1 MKVIERLKNKNGFMS
16 VEALFG
22 LTAILMVIILAIGFF
37 TYMIPR
43 QQLEQE
49 VNILARTAKLNGGL
63 TTQQV
68 EDFKQNLESYGYKK
82 EELTDAVTIQLEDF
96 SGAEFSDD
104 RFTEMGLNNL
114 SVVAI
119 PMKRSEGDSA
129 DGARYVK
136 RSEEVIMEVRVEV
149 PAKKQ
154 GLMGAFWFFDVEDDT
169 VSDTYVL
176 KERVVSERN

>member
-1 MKVIERLKNKNGFMS
+1 MKMKVIDKLKNRNGFMS

-63 TTQQV
+63 TDTQV
-68 EDFKQNLESYGYKK
+68 NNFKKNLESYGYKEDELK
-82 EELTDAVTIQLEDF
+82 DSVSIRLTDLSGETITSTVLNVEDPLDI
-96 SGAEFSDD
+96 SHSRNEPE
-104 RFTEMGLNNL
+104 TEEPRY
-114 SVVAI
+114 I
-119 PMKRSEGDSA
+119 KRSEDI
-129 DGARYVK
+129 
-136 RSEEVIMEVRVEV
+136 IMEVRVEV

-154 GLMGAFWFFDVEDDT
+154 GLMGVFGFFDIGEDEDPL
-169 VSDTYVL
+169 SDNYVF